1 MRATFKKNLN
11 LGFTLAELLG
21 VLIILAIVATIAI
34 PIVNKSIKSSKEK
47 LYNSQLEEIKN
58 SAEKWAYSNIDLLPN
73 NDGESITITIYEL
86 KKGGLLSLDVRN
98 PKTGELLPND
108 MVITITFKNNNY
120 EIYVDGESG
129 SDIDN
134 EVNNNSPILILNG
147 NFIEYVEINS
157 NYEEKGAIA
166 KDKDGNQIEDIQIS
180 YQLNGVEVPSI
191 DTGSFNTY
199 TAIYSATSEEYTSK
213 VTRTIVIRDTTA
225 PDLIVP
231 GTTEVYLNELDSFN
245 LLEGVSAT
253 DNSGEGIYIETR
265 GFDRLPTDKIVEYTA
280 CDSHNNCITKRR
292 LIKVIDE
299 EIFAMDPV
307 NFDYTGG
314 EQIFEVPHSGY
325 YKFEAWGA
333 EGGTAY
339 STYQT
344 TGYSYGGKGAYTS
357 GVIYLEKGEKLYIYV
372 GGRGVDNK
380 NTSKN
385 VGVVAG
391 GYNGGG
397 SGYGRDNRNAYVH
410 NGASGGGATDIR
422 YFGSTT
428 PSTNDLLWN
437 STLGLNSRIMV
448 AAGGGGGSGH
458 NGNANGGYG
467 GTLTSENV
475 KSNFGSATGV
485 NQTSGNA
492 FGIGGTTPTTGGGG
506 GGAGGYYGGRTAN
519 WVQGTGGSSY
529 VSGYEGCIAIKS
541 ATDTTPKVT
550 TYSKIE
556 DSYHYS
562 GKIFENATM
571 IDGNTSMP
579 TYDGEETMIGNSG
592 NGYAKITYVGENL

>member
-86 KKGGLLSLDVRN
+86 KKSGLLSLDVRN

-325 YKFEAWGA
+325 YKFEVWGA
-333 EGGTAY
+333 QGGGNNSGYGGY
-339 STYQT
+339 ST
-344 TGYSYGGKGAYTS
+344 
-357 GVIYLEKGEKLYIYV
+357 GVIYLNETNKIYINV
-372 GGRGVDNK
+372 GGTTTNG
-380 NTSKN
+380 T
-385 VGVVAG
+385 G

-397 SGYGRDNRNAYVH
+397 TVTGNLYGGGGATHISNVSGLLSSLSSKKEEIIIVAGGGGGRG
-410 NGASGGGATDIR
+410 NGYAGGSGGGATGCNGTGND
-422 YFGSTT
+422 YGKDATQTSGGGVSSNLGASSGSFGKGGNASW
-428 PSTNDLLWN
+428 SNEAIGGGGGGYYGGGSGGGN
-437 STLGLNSRIMV
+437 NNNG
-448 AAGGGGGSGH
+448 GGGGGSG
-458 NGNANGGYG
+458 Y
-467 GTLTSENV
+467 
-475 KSNFGSATGV
+475 
-485 NQTSGNA
+485 
-492 FGIGGTTPTTGGGG
+492 
-506 GGAGGYYGGRTAN
+506 
-519 WVQGTGGSSY
+519 
-529 VSGYEGCIAIKS
+529 
-541 ATDTTPKVT
+541 
-550 TYSKIE
+550 
-556 DSYHYS
+556 
-562 GKIFENATM
+562 
-571 IDGNTSMP
+571 
-579 TYDGEETMIGNSG
+579 IGNSNLIQKSMYCYNCATSDAESTRTYSTTNVSENPISQYAKIG
-592 NGYAKITYVGENL
+592 NGYVKITYVGENL